1 MKTKFGVL
9 KALVVG
15 TAGLAAMQAQAD
27 VIKNVVRVGAHQVT
41 ASASL
46 VPLTTTGATAVT
58 FSGSGKFTIFYTAE
72 CASSAYVGIDIYVD
86 GVPLGPTGGNN
97 QDSFCDP
104 DTRGAMHT
112 ATARSGTL
120 VSGTHT
126 VFIQAG
132 RSEGEAYLS
141 DSSLLIVK

>member
-9 KALVVG
+9 KAVVAG
-15 TAGLAAMQAQAD
+15 AAGLLALQAQAD
-27 VIKNVVRVGAHQVT
+27 VIKNAVRIGSHQVT

-46 VPLTTTGATAVT
+46 LPLTTGGATAVT
-58 FSGSGKFTIFYTAE
+58 FTGSGKFTIFYTAE

-86 GVPLGPTGGNN
+86 GVALAPTGNN
-97 QDSFCDP
+97 VQDSFCDP

-112 ATARSGTL
+112 ATARTNAL

-132 RSEGEAYLS
+132 RSDGQAYLS

>member
-9 KALVVG
+9 KAVVAG
-15 TAGLAAMQAQAD
+15 MAGLLTMQAQAD
-27 VIKNVVRVGAHQVT
+27 VIKNAVRVGGHEVT

-46 VPLTTTGATAVT
+46 VPLTTGGATAVT
-58 FSGSGKFTIFYTAE
+58 FSGSGRFTIFYTAE
-72 CASSAYVGIDIYVD
+72 CAASAYVGIDIYVD
-86 GVPLGPTGGNN
+86 GVPLAPTGNNN

-112 ATARSGTL
+112 ATARTNSL
-120 VSGTHT
+120 LSGTHT

-132 RSEGEAYLS
+132 RSEGQAFLS